1 MFETDIVIT
10 NFTINNN
17 IINTKSNM
25 TYNTWTMINI
35 NSTIFTDRTI
45 TNLTILEIK
54 TDNNN
59 IIVSEF
65 NSSIISKRNNTIIFT
80 DNSVRNTIKII
91 WDYLTDL
98 FAFLRLSSA

>member
-1 MFETDIVIT
+1 MFDTNIIIT

-17 IINTKSNM
+17 RIINTKSNM

-35 NSTIFTDRTI
+35 NSTIFADRTI
-45 TNLTILEIK
+45 TKVTILEIK

-65 NSSIISKRNNTIIFT
+65 NSSIISK
-80 DNSVRNTIKII
+80 
-91 WDYLTDL
+91 
-98 FAFLRLSSA
+98 

>member
-1 MFETDIVIT
+1 MFDTDIAIT

-35 NSTIFTDRTI
+35 IALSSQTV
-45 TNLTILEIK
+45 LLQKLQLEIK
-54 TDNNN
+54 MDNSN

-65 NSSIISKRNNTIIFT
+65 NSSIISK
-80 DNSVRNTIKII
+80 
-91 WDYLTDL
+91 
-98 FAFLRLSSA
+98 

>member
-1 MFETDIVIT
+1 MFDTDIIIT

-17 IINTKSNM
+17 KIINTKSNM

-35 NSTIFTDRTI
+35 NSTIFADRTI
-45 TNLTILEIK
+45 TKPTILEIK

-65 NSSIISKRNNTIIFT
+65 NSSIISK
-80 DNSVRNTIKII
+80 
-91 WDYLTDL
+91 
-98 FAFLRLSSA
+98 

>member
-1 MFETDIVIT
+1 MFDTDIIIT

-17 IINTKSNM
+17 RIISTKSNM

-35 NSTIFTDRTI
+35 NSAIFTDRTI
-45 TNLTILEIK
+45 TKPTILEIK

-65 NSSIISKRNNTIIFT
+65 NSSIISK
-80 DNSVRNTIKII
+80 
-91 WDYLTDL
+91 
-98 FAFLRLSSA
+98 

>member
-1 MFETDIVIT
+1 MFYTDIIIT

-17 IINTKSNM
+17 RIINTKSNM

-45 TNLTILEIK
+45 TKPTILEIK

-59 IIVSEF
+59 IIVR
-65 NSSIISKRNNTIIFT
+65 SSIPPSSASEII
-80 DNSVRNTIKII
+80 
-91 WDYLTDL
+91 L
-98 FAFLRLSSA
+98 LSSQTIVLEI

>member
-1 MFETDIVIT
+1 MFDTDIAIT

-35 NSTIFTDRTI
+35 NSIIFTDRTI
-45 TNLTILEIK
+45 TKVTILEIK

-65 NSSIISKRNNTIIFT
+65 NSSIISK
-80 DNSVRNTIKII
+80 
-91 WDYLTDL
+91 
-98 FAFLRLSSA
+98 

>member
-1 MFETDIVIT
+1 MLGKTTNTKSYKNEMFDTDIVIT

-45 TNLTILEIK
+45 TKVTI
-54 TDNNN
+54 
-59 IIVSEF
+59 
-65 NSSIISKRNNTIIFT
+65 RN
-80 DNSVRNTIKII
+80 
-91 WDYLTDL
+91 
-98 FAFLRLSSA
+98 

>member
-1 MFETDIVIT
+1 MFDTDIVIT

-17 IINTKSNM
+17 KIINTKSNM

-45 TNLTILEIK
+45 TKLQLEIK

-65 NSSIISKRNNTIIFT
+65 NSSIISK
-80 DNSVRNTIKII
+80 
-91 WDYLTDL
+91 
-98 FAFLRLSSA
+98 

>member
-1 MFETDIVIT
+1 MLDADIIIT

-17 IINTKSNM
+17 RIINTKSNM

-45 TNLTILEIK
+45 TKVTILEIK
-54 TDNNN
+54 TDNN

-65 NSSIISKRNNTIIFT
+65 NSSIISK
-80 DNSVRNTIKII
+80 
-91 WDYLTDL
+91 
-98 FAFLRLSSA
+98 

>member
-1 MFETDIVIT
+1 MFDTNNIT
-10 NFTINNN
+10 NFTISNND

-65 NSSIISKRNNTIIFT
+65 NSSIISK
-80 DNSVRNTIKII
+80 
-91 WDYLTDL
+91 
-98 FAFLRLSSA
+98 

>member
-1 MFETDIVIT
+1 MFDTDIAIT

-35 NSTIFTDRTI
+35 NSTIFTDSTI
-45 TNLTILEIK
+45 TKVTILEIK

-65 NSSIISKRNNTIIFT
+65 NSSIISK
-80 DNSVRNTIKII
+80 
-91 WDYLTDL
+91 
-98 FAFLRLSSA
+98 

>member
-1 MFETDIVIT
+1 MLGESTKRNHINEMFDTDIIIT

-17 IINTKSNM
+17 RIINTKSNM
-25 TYNTWTMINI
+25 TYHTWTMINI

-45 TNLTILEIK
+45 TKPTILEIK

-65 NSSIISKRNNTIIFT
+65 NSSIISK
-80 DNSVRNTIKII
+80 
-91 WDYLTDL
+91 
-98 FAFLRLSSA
+98 

>member
-1 MFETDIVIT
+1 MLGKTTNTKSYNEMFDTDIVIT

-17 IINTKSNM
+17 IINTRLNM

-45 TNLTILEIK
+45 TKSTILEIK

-65 NSSIISKRNNTIIFT
+65 NSSIISK
-80 DNSVRNTIKII
+80 
-91 WDYLTDL
+91 
-98 FAFLRLSSA
+98 

>member
-1 MFETDIVIT
+1 MFDTDIVIT

-45 TNLTILEIK
+45 TKVQLGIK

-65 NSSIISKRNNTIIFT
+65 NSSIISK
-80 DNSVRNTIKII
+80 
-91 WDYLTDL
+91 
-98 FAFLRLSSA
+98 

>member
-1 MFETDIVIT
+1 MFDTDIVIT

-35 NSTIFTDRTI
+35 NSAIFTDRTI
-45 TNLTILEIK
+45 TKLQLEIK
-54 TDNNN
+54 TDNSN

-65 NSSIISKRNNTIIFT
+65 NSSIVSK
-80 DNSVRNTIKII
+80 
-91 WDYLTDL
+91 
-98 FAFLRLSSA
+98 

>member
-1 MFETDIVIT
+1 MFDTDIIIT

-17 IINTKSNM
+17 NRIINTKSNM

-45 TNLTILEIK
+45 IKPTILEIK

-65 NSSIISKRNNTIIFT
+65 NSSIISK
-80 DNSVRNTIKII
+80 
-91 WDYLTDL
+91 
-98 FAFLRLSSA
+98 

>member
-1 MFETDIVIT
+1 MFDTDIIIT

-45 TNLTILEIK
+45 TKPTILEIK
-54 TDNNN
+54 MDNNN

-65 NSSIISKRNNTIIFT
+65 NSSIIRLINHFNHFLIFCIRSINNM
-80 DNSVRNTIKII
+80 
-91 WDYLTDL
+91 
-98 FAFLRLSSA
+98 LSN

>member
-1 MFETDIVIT
+1 MLGKPTNTKSYKNEMFDTYIVIT

-35 NSTIFTDRTI
+35 NSTIFTDHTI
-45 TNLTILEIK
+45 TKPTILEIK
-54 TDNNN
+54 TDNSN

-65 NSSIISKRNNTIIFT
+65 NSSIISK
-80 DNSVRNTIKII
+80 
-91 WDYLTDL
+91 
-98 FAFLRLSSA
+98 

>member
-1 MFETDIVIT
+1 MLGKTTNTKSYKTKCDTNIVIT

-45 TNLTILEIK
+45 TKVTI
-54 TDNNN
+54 
-59 IIVSEF
+59 
-65 NSSIISKRNNTIIFT
+65 RN
-80 DNSVRNTIKII
+80 
-91 WDYLTDL
+91 
-98 FAFLRLSSA
+98 

>member
-1 MFETDIVIT
+1 MFDTDIAIT

-17 IINTKSNM
+17 IINTESNM

-35 NSTIFTDRTI
+35 NSTIFTDHTI

-65 NSSIISKRNNTIIFT
+65 NSSIISK
-80 DNSVRNTIKII
+80 
-91 WDYLTDL
+91 
-98 FAFLRLSSA
+98 

>member
-1 MFETDIVIT
+1 MFDTDIIIT

-17 IINTKSNM
+17 RIINTESNM

-45 TNLTILEIK
+45 TKLQLEIK
-54 TDNNN
+54 TDNSN

-65 NSSIISKRNNTIIFT
+65 NSSIISK
-80 DNSVRNTIKII
+80 
-91 WDYLTDL
+91 
-98 FAFLRLSSA
+98 

>member
-1 MFETDIVIT
+1 MFDTDIIIT

-17 IINTKSNM
+17 RIINTKSNM

-45 TNLTILEIK
+45 TKLQLEIK

-65 NSSIISKRNNTIIFT
+65 NSPIISK
-80 DNSVRNTIKII
+80 
-91 WDYLTDL
+91 
-98 FAFLRLSSA
+98 

>member
-1 MFETDIVIT
+1 MFDTDIVIT

-35 NSTIFTDRTI
+35 NSTIFADRTI
-45 TNLTILEIK
+45 TKPTILEIK

-65 NSSIISKRNNTIIFT
+65 NSSIISK
-80 DNSVRNTIKII
+80 
-91 WDYLTDL
+91 
-98 FAFLRLSSA
+98 